1 MDGYSINGLPLHI
14 LIVHVVVIVVPIA
27 ALVVLV
33 AAVWP
38 RARRW
43 LGLVTPILGIVA
55 ALVVPLATQAGAWL
69 EDRLRSAPLIEKHA
83 ALGDTLW
90 PWTLALAILSV
101 VVYVWYRVVDKR
113 PTDAPPSRSV
123 QLRVAGAGPCRRR
136 GRRRRGADRHH
147 ADRAHRRVG
156 LARRVGGLVQRH
168 PRRPVIVSQRRFAK
182 TTGSPR

>member
-123 QLRVAGAGPCRRR
+123 RRLVAIVLAVAAVVVVPTGITLTVLIGESGSRAVWEGSYSDTPV
-136 GRRRRGADRHH
+136 DR
-147 ADRAHRRVG
+147 
-156 LARRVGGLVQRH
+156 
-168 PRRPVIVSQRRFAK
+168 
-182 TTGSPR
+182 

>member
-27 ALVVLV
+27 AIVVLV

-83 ALGDTLW
+83 ALGETLW

-101 VVYVWYRVVDKR
+101 VVYVWYRVVDRR

-123 QLRVAGAGPCRRR
+123 RRLVAIVLAVAAAVVVPTGITLTVLIGESGSRAVWEGSYSDTPV
-136 GRRRRGADRHH
+136 DR
-147 ADRAHRRVG
+147 
-156 LARRVGGLVQRH
+156 
-168 PRRPVIVSQRRFAK
+168 
-182 TTGSPR
+182 

>member
-43 LGLVTPILGIVA
+43 LGLVTPILGILA

-123 QLRVAGAGPCRRR
+123 RRLVAIVLAVAAVVVVPTGITLTVLIGESGSRAVWEGSYSDTPV
-136 GRRRRGADRHH
+136 DR
-147 ADRAHRRVG
+147 
-156 LARRVGGLVQRH
+156 
-168 PRRPVIVSQRRFAK
+168 
-182 TTGSPR
+182 

>member
-27 ALVVLV
+27 AIVVLV

-83 ALGDTLW
+83 ALGETLW

-123 QLRVAGAGPCRRR
+123 RRLVAIVLAVAAAVVVPTGITLTVLIGESGSRAVWEGSYSDTPV
-136 GRRRRGADRHH
+136 DR
-147 ADRAHRRVG
+147 
-156 LARRVGGLVQRH
+156 
-168 PRRPVIVSQRRFAK
+168 
-182 TTGSPR
+182 

>member
-14 LIVHVVVIVVPIA
+14 LIVHVVVIIVPIA

-101 VVYVWYRVVDKR
+101 AVYVWYRVVDKR
-113 PTDAPPSRSV
+113 PTDAPPSLGVRR
-123 QLRVAGAGPCRRR
+123 LVAIVLAVAAVVVVPTGITLTVLIGESGSRAVWEGSYSDTPV
-136 GRRRRGADRHH
+136 DR
-147 ADRAHRRVG
+147 
-156 LARRVGGLVQRH
+156 
-168 PRRPVIVSQRRFAK
+168 
-182 TTGSPR
+182 

>member
-27 ALVVLV
+27 AIVVLV

-101 VVYVWYRVVDKR
+101 VLYVWYRAVDKR

-123 QLRVAGAGPCRRR
+123 RRLVAIVLAVAAVVVVPTGITLTVLIGESGSRAVWEGSYSDTPV
-136 GRRRRGADRHH
+136 DR
-147 ADRAHRRVG
+147 
-156 LARRVGGLVQRH
+156 
-168 PRRPVIVSQRRFAK
+168 
-182 TTGSPR
+182 